1 MACTLFMLDQ
11 PCIKSK
17 MAATGPCHPLDLS
30 FSRGK
35 KDFGFTKFYSACK
48 LKIPNIFAFGK
59 NVYLGEERNLWI
71 WTWVILTMWRFFKKE
86 EMQREVILNLNF
98 SWPNINSHCHWISLV
113 WPVELQFSLPS
124 IERKPNFG
132 LSSLPFAIH
141 IPEHDETGKIQ
152 RSCEDSKTVENE
164 RWTFL
169 PLTIYFYQNQ
179 I

>member
-1 MACTLFMLDQ
+1 MDLD
-11 PCIKSK
+11 I
-17 MAATGPCHPLDLS
+17 
-30 FSRGK
+30 
-35 KDFGFTKFYSACK
+35 
-48 LKIPNIFAFGK
+48 LK
-59 NVYLGEERNLWI
+59 
-71 WTWVILTMWRFFKKE
+71 MWRFFKKE

-98 SWPNINSHCHWISLV
+98 TWPNINSHCHWISLV

-132 LSSLPFAIH
+132 LSSLSFAIH
-141 IPEHDETGKIQ
+141 TPEHDETGKFQ
-152 RSCEDSKTVENE
+152 RSYEDSKTVENE